1 MTFIKS
7 LGIPFVPNYLVWE
20 PWRVFMKITWE
31 AVLETGLLGKQNEIW
46 GLSGQ
51 RLILACIFHTS
62 LFAFS
67 YKVTQVLIF
76 LCKDWKVGCNTYLH
90 KMSRLDGKFNGSII
104 GPQIF
109 KPLDSNLQVLPSNLH
124 LVMGE
129 CYIHRYTRI

>member
-7 LGIPFVPNYLVWE
+7 LGIRFVPNYLLWE
-20 PWRVFMKITWE
+20 PWRVYMKIIWE
-31 AVLETGLLGKQNEIW
+31 AVLETGLPGKLEVKQNGIW
-46 GLSGQ
+46 GLSSQ
-51 RLILACIFHTS
+51 RFLLACIFHTS

-104 GPQIF
+104 DPQIF

-129 CYIHRYTRI
+129 CFIF